1 MLLIWAFSS
10 RIIKQKKGKVAM
22 PKLQLCNDFPSLKVM
37 KQYQAVSQTFSQ
49 TSLVKQ
55 ILSVY
60 SRRNMDQNSKEFCWL
75 FIWADSKGSQ

>member
-1 MLLIWAFSS
+1 
-10 RIIKQKKGKVAM
+10 M
-22 PKLQLCNDFPSLKVM
+22 PKLQLCNDFASLKVM

-60 SRRNMDQNSKEFCWL
+60 SRRNMDQNSKEFC
-75 FIWADSKGSQ
+75 